1 MLIFLLEEA
10 KAVLREKATFV
21 TLVIHGRIT
30 ERKDK
35 RGGKLM
41 SSADN
46 YVLGMDCGTTNIKAI
61 ILGDDGTVAASATKA
76 STFILPGPDMQEQD
90 ADSWWENTK
99 EIFQS
104 LTSQVDESVVRKIR
118 GISISS
124 HTVSML
130 PVDDKGCPIRNAL
143 TYQDGRSADHL
154 RYIVDTIGLD
164 RFVQIVGGQPSVA
177 FLPNKNLWFKE
188 NEPKLFA
195 KTSKFVQASSYIN
208 YKLTG
213 RMTSDIDQATRTQ
226 CLDIRTMSWSK
237 EIGDVIGVD
246 LDEMMPE
253 LKLVDEIIGFVTEE
267 AAKETGLREGIPV
280 IAGCSDAMASVY
292 ALGMSRL
299 GEMGESSGTTSLVFA
314 GCDRKSASDIPV
326 VTRPC
331 AIDGMPWIFDAP
343 IQTSGAALK
352 WFIETLAG
360 EERIEAEKKG
370 KNIYAYLNELALES
384 KAGANGLF
392 FFPYLLGERA
402 PLWND
407 YARGMFIGL
416 GMDTTRADLTRAVLE
431 GTAFALR
438 HVVETVKEAGASAE
452 CLRICGGG
460 AKSRTWCQI
469 KASMLHMPVHV
480 LDDRSGDVPVGD
492 ALLVGR
498 KVGVFP
504 DLTEAAEKIIKVK
517 EIIEPVKE
525 WEEAYDQLY
534 PYYVEMYRHLDQDLK
549 QLKKTVSQ
557 L

>member
-1 MLIFLLEEA
+1 MN
-10 KAVLREKATFV
+10 
-21 TLVIHGRIT
+21 G
-30 ERKDK
+30 
-35 RGGKLM
+35 
-41 SSADN
+41 ADN

-61 ILGDDGTVAASATKA
+61 ILGDDGKVVASESRP
-76 STFILPGPDMQEQD
+76 STFILPGPNMQEQD

-104 LTSQVDESVVRKIR
+104 LTGQAGESIVRKIR

-130 PVDDKGCPIRNAL
+130 PVDENGHPVRNAL
-143 TYQDGRSADHL
+143 TYQDGRSAEYL
-154 RYIVDTIGLD
+154 RYIVDTIGFEN
-164 RFVQIVGGQPSVA
+164 FVQIVGGQPSVA
-177 FLPNKNLWFKE
+177 FLPNKILWFKE
-188 NEPKLFA
+188 NEPELFA
-195 KTSKFVQASSYIN
+195 KTRKFLQASSYIN

-213 RMTSDIDQATRTQ
+213 KMTSDIDQATRTQ
-226 CLDIRTMSWSK
+226 CLDIRSMSWSK

-246 LDEMMPE
+246 FDEIMPE
-253 LKLVDEIIGFVTEE
+253 LKLVDEIIGFVTED

-299 GEMGESSGTTSLVFA
+299 GEMGESSGTTSLVFV
-314 GCDRKSASDIPV
+314 GSDKKSASDIPV

-331 AIDGMPWIFDAP
+331 AIEGMPWIFDAP

-352 WFIETLAG
+352 WFIETFAAEEKIQAG
-360 EERIEAEKKG
+360 KKG
-370 KNIYAYLNELALES
+370 ENIYTYLNKLALES

-407 YARGMFIGL
+407 YARGMFIGM
-416 GMDTTRADLTRAVLE
+416 GMDTSRADLTRAVFE
-431 GTAFALR
+431 GTAYALR
-438 HVVETVKEAGASAE
+438 HVVETVKEAGAVGE

-480 LDDRSGDVPVGD
+480 LDDQSGDVPVGD

-504 DLTEAAEKIIKVK
+504 NLTEAAEKIIKVK

-525 WEEAYDQLY
+525 WEETYDRLY
-534 PYYVEMYRHLDQDLK
+534 PYYVEMYQHLDQDLK
-549 QLKKTVSQ
+549 QLKQTVSQ

>member
-1 MLIFLLEEA
+1 
-10 KAVLREKATFV
+10 
-21 TLVIHGRIT
+21 
-30 ERKDK
+30 
-35 RGGKLM
+35 M
-41 SSADN
+41 SNADN

-61 ILGDDGTVAASATKA
+61 ILGDDGTVVASESRA

-99 EIFQS
+99 EIFKS
-104 LTSQVDESVVRKIR
+104 LTSQVDERVVRKIR

-130 PVDDKGCPIRNAL
+130 PVDEKGRPVRNAL
-143 TYQDGRSADHL
+143 TYQDGRSADNL
-154 RYIVDTIGLD
+154 RHIVDTIGFEH
-164 RFVQIVGGQPSVA
+164 FVEIVGGQPSVA
-177 FLPNKNLWFKE
+177 FLPNKILWFKE
-188 NEPKLFA
+188 NEPELFA
-195 KTSKFVQASSYIN
+195 KTYKFLQASSYIN

-213 RMTSDIDQATRTQ
+213 KMTSDIDQATRTQ

-237 EIGDVIGVD
+237 EIGEVIGVN
-246 LDEMMPE
+246 LDEMLPE
-253 LKLVDEIIGFVTEE
+253 LKLIDEIIGFVTEE
-267 AAKETGLREGIPV
+267 AAAETGLREGIPV

-292 ALGMSRL
+292 ALGISRL
-299 GEMGESSGTTSLVFA
+299 GEMGESSGTTSLVFV
-314 GCDRKSASDIPV
+314 GSDKKSASDIPV

-352 WFIETLAG
+352 WYIETFAAR
-360 EERIEAEKKG
+360 EQIEAEQRG
-370 KNIYAYLNELALES
+370 ENIYSYLNELALES
-384 KAGANGLF
+384 KAGAGGLF

-416 GMDTTRADLTRAVLE
+416 GMNTTRADLIRAVFE

-438 HVVETVKEAGASAE
+438 HVVETVKEAGAMAE

-480 LDDRSGDVPVGD
+480 LDEKSGDVPVGD

-504 DLTEAAEKIIKVK
+504 DLTDAAKKIIKVK
-517 EIIEPVKE
+517 EVIEPVKE
-525 WEEAYDQLY
+525 WEEVYDRLY
-534 PYYVEMYRHLDQDLK
+534 PYYVEMYQHLDQDLK
-549 QLKKTVSQ
+549 NLKRTVSQ